1 MAQRFQ
7 GRIQAWQPR
16 NEPDHRPFGGHLI
29 DEICAYQKAAY
40 LGFKRADP
48 DVLVC
53 WSPYALPTALHRDG
67 MLANETWAY
76 FDVYTM
82 HSYRPPETYLHELAT
97 IRDGASG
104 RPIWLTEAGKAV
116 PYAAGTHPRD
126 PTPTDMRRQAE
137 FITRSYASSL
147 FAGVDRHFYYIL
159 GDGGDSPSRTV
170 DWGLLRSDFTPRPA
184 YVALAAVGRFLA
196 GARCLGRLGPTAYV
210 FRGRPDGVASDV
222 LVAWPDADGQNPAA
236 ELARGGRAY
245 DFLGRS
251 LDTPAERTSGSR
263 PVFAI
268 LPEGR
273 ADSLELESPPARSP
287 LRTDPPSPI
296 VLQAV
301 LPRERAR
308 LPDQAYE
315 IPATE
320 PSQIPVNV
328 YNFGDTTAYGRLH
341 IEDPSPAVQASVQG
355 ADLELPPN
363 DRQEILLRIVPD
375 ASAAGALAAGVA
387 VTLRGEFGA
396 AGRPVLAL
404 RLAADPRDL
413 VPKLRVPIP
422 LADDAERWRPQ
433 TSAGTT
439 MRSSFANLGA
449 LAFDLEFAGDQP
461 WAAPYIDLHQPE
473 RPASGVAALAYTVQL
488 LEGAARVRVT
498 FTERSE
504 DAIHHYR
511 PDVPLILD
519 SHAPRRIVQ
528 RFAECPWVE
537 FLSSTDPTKTRDS
550 RVQPERLF
558 RIYVNIGPQP
568 GQPQVRLILSDFE
581 WIGF

>member
-1 MAQRFQ
+1 MDRQRRQGLNVLQVFHDTPAWAWQRDLDGDDGLTRVRFPRDLRHVHAFAHAMAQRFQ

-82 HSYRPPETYLHELAT
+82 HSYRPPETYLHEFAT
-97 IRDGASG
+97 IREGASG

-116 PYAAGTHPRD
+116 PYAAGPHPRD

-196 GARCLGRLGPTAYV
+196 NARCLGRLGSTAYV

-236 ELARGGRAY
+236 E
-245 DFLGRS
+245 
-251 LDTPAERTSGSR
+251 
-263 PVFAI
+263 
-268 LPEGR
+268 
-273 ADSLELESPPARSP
+273 
-287 LRTDPPSPI
+287 
-296 VLQAV
+296 
-301 LPRERAR
+301 
-308 LPDQAYE
+308 
-315 IPATE
+315 
-320 PSQIPVNV
+320 PSQIPVNI

-341 IEDPSPAVQASVQG
+341 IEDPSPAVQASIQG

-363 DRQEILLRIVPD
+363 DRQEILLRVVPD
-375 ASAAGALAAGVA
+375 ASAAGSLAAGVA

-422 LADDAERWRPQ
+422 LADNAERWRPQ

-439 MRSSFANLGA
+439 MRCSFANLGA
-449 LAFDLEFAGDQP
+449 LAFAPTPPKPATAGSS
-461 WAAPYIDLHQPE
+461 
-473 RPASGVAALAYTVQL
+473 RNVCSASM
-488 LEGAARVRVT
+488 
-498 FTERSE
+498 
-504 DAIHHYR
+504 
-511 PDVPLILD
+511 
-519 SHAPRRIVQ
+519 
-528 RFAECPWVE
+528 
-537 FLSSTDPTKTRDS
+537 
-550 RVQPERLF
+550 
-558 RIYVNIGPQP
+558 
-568 GQPQVRLILSDFE
+568 
-581 WIGF
+581 